1 MRSKSMYFLVA
12 SVSCLALAGCAS
24 DGTSMLTTA
33 SVEPKKPA
41 PVVDQAC
48 LQLQNRIAVLRA
60 EGTVGRVE
68 QAAVGK
74 TKTVN
79 IKRESLA
86 KVAELNKA
94 NAEFQLRCSKL
105 QTTAAAASQ
114 SAATA
119 PAATAQPA
127 TPQQTASINSSLLTP
142 PEN

>member
-105 QTTAAAASQ
+105 QTTAAASQ
-114 SAATA
+114 PAATA